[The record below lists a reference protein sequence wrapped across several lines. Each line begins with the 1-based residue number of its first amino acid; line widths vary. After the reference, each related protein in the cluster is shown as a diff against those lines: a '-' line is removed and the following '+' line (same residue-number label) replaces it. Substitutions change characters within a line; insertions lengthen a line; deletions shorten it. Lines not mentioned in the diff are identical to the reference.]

1 MKKVEAI
8 IRPET
13 VPVVRRALEE
23 LGVKGVTITQ
33 VLGHGAQ
40 KGITQQWKGN
50 TYRVDLLPKVELK
63 MVISDADV
71 DKVLHAIQECA
82 STGQVGDGK
91 VFVSA
96 IEDVMR
102 VRTGERGEAAV

>member
-50 TYRVDLLPKVELK
+50 TYKVDLLPK
-63 MVISDADV
+63 
-71 DKVLHAIQECA
+71 
-82 STGQVGDGK
+82 
-91 VFVSA
+91 
-96 IEDVMR
+96 
-102 VRTGERGEAAV
+102 